1 MCCFSLKLFSQ
12 SVGITDFM
20 RLNPYS
26 GKNNPACF
34 MPYNVYVG
42 IPAISN
48 MNFCVYN
55 SGLHINKF
63 VARDKQGKIVGFTP
77 NRFVNSLSKNNWLNT
92 DINLEMLGFG
102 FRMGKSFFSLSYQFK
117 MEERF
122 RYSKDLFRF
131 IFQGNLAQDNNGN
144 YLYTEATPAVLE
156 ISPNLNVYQEIGI
169 GFQRQMSNNLY
180 IGVRPKMLF
189 GLINFH
195 TDNFQA
201 KIWTNPDDFT
211 IYGNYNVAMKAASV
225 IPFYKTENG
234 EIILNTESFFDYRG
248 LARHIFSK
256 NLGFAI
262 DLGAVYRIN
271 QQIRVSASVTDLG
284 FIRWKGTPLQM
295 GVKSMDVEWKE
306 FSGFTSEQIMNFIRN
321 GFGFNFDSLINT
333 VNNNLYLEPAKN
345 YSTSLTSKVMLDCY
359 FDLTPSNRFIVQG
372 KGYILG
378 KNFLPQLTLA
388 YNGTFFNILDV
399 VVSYSMMKK
408 SFTNLG
414 VGLGLRIGPLHL
426 YTGTDNVFAAVN
438 LLNAKK
444 INATFGL
451 LLDFPVQSKVKEPVL
466 KPLFKYYND
475 KSEKEKKQK
484 PDKQEKKPKQK
495 TLESIE
501 STDNKEL

>member
-1 MCCFSLKLFSQ
+1 MKKNIFLFVTVCCFSLKLFSQ
-12 SVGITDFM
+12 SVGVTDFM

-26 GKNNPACF
+26 AKNNPAYF
-34 MPYNVYVG
+34 MPYKGYFGFPVL
-42 IPAISN
+42 SN
-48 MNFCVYN
+48 INFDFYN
-55 SGLHINKF
+55 SGLQMNKF
-63 VARDKQGKIVGFTP
+63 FERDQQGKVIGLTP
-77 NRFVNSLSKNNWLNT
+77 NKFVNSLSKNNWLNT
-92 DINLEMLGFG
+92 DLNLEVLGFG
-102 FRMGKSFFSLSYQFK
+102 FRMGKSFLSFGYQFK

-131 IFQGNLAQDNNGN
+131 LLQGNLAQDNNGK

-156 ISPNLNVYQEIGI
+156 ISPKLNAYQEISI
-169 GFQRQMSNNLY
+169 GFQSQILKQLY
-180 IGVRPKMLF
+180 IGVRPKILF
-189 GLINFH
+189 GLFNFH
-195 TDNFQA
+195 TEDFQA

-211 IYGNYNVAMKAASV
+211 INGNYNVAMKAASV
-225 IPFYKTENG
+225 VPFYKLENG
-234 EIILNTESFFDYRG
+234 EIKLDAESISDYRS
-248 LARHIFSK
+248 LAKHIFSK

-262 DLGAVYRIN
+262 DFGAVYRIN

-284 FIRWKGTPLQM
+284 FIRWKSTPLQM

-306 FSGFTSEQIMNFIRN
+306 FSGFTSEQIMNFFRN
-321 GFGFNFDSLINT
+321 GFDFSFDSLINV

-345 YSTSLTSKVMLDCY
+345 YSTSLTSKIMLDCY

-451 LLDFPVQSKVKEPVL
+451 LLDFPVQSKVKEPEL
-466 KPLFKYYND
+466 KSVFK
-475 KSEKEKKQK
+475 KKEKTNKQL
-484 PDKQEKKPKQK
+484 
-495 TLESIE
+495 TI
-501 STDNKEL
+501 DN